1 MTRINR
7 DVRNFLI
14 IAIII
19 VVLGVGIVVL
29 IAKTTSGK
37 SWAEMNDPTTNVTVH
52 FLDTDKY
59 VDLDNV
65 IVVEKVGYAKWII
78 LPDGQRMY
86 LANAEVLIRDKA

>member
-14 IAIII
+14 IATII

-37 SWAEMNDPTTNVTVH
+37 SWAEMNDPTMNVTVH

-86 LANAEVLIRDKA
+86 LANAEILIRDKA